1 MARSYDEEENL
12 LQQKI
17 AELEETI
24 TKSQEE
30 ELNMESLLKFVRKQ
44 TDIKELDLE
53 IIRTFV
59 HKIYVEKSEKVKATN
74 LKR

>member
-30 ELNMESLLKFVRKQ
+30 ELNMESLLKFVRK
-44 TDIKELDLE
+44 
-53 IIRTFV
+53 
-59 HKIYVEKSEKVKATN
+59 
-74 LKR
+74 